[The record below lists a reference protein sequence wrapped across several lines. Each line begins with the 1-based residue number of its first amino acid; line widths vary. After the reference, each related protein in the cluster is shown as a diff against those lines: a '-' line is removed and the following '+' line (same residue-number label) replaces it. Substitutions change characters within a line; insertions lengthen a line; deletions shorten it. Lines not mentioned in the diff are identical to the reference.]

1 MAKYLESDCKR
12 CRRYGVKLYLKGER
26 CYTAKCG
33 FEKRKTPP
41 GMHAKAGKL
50 SDYGLQLREKQKL
63 RYIYGVLERQF
74 RRYFKNAAKK
84 KGMTGFNLLLT
95 LELRL
100 DNIIYRAG
108 FMPSRKSA
116 RQIVLHS
123 KVLVNGK
130 KVNVPNYI
138 CSVGDI
144 ISINEKFKENKV
156 LKEAVELAKQRGHKN
171 WLDVNYENLSIK
183 ILREPTRE
191 EIDVPVNEQLIV
203 ELYSK

>member
-12 CRRYGVKLYLKGER
+12 CRRYGVKLNLKGER
-26 CYTAKCG
+26 CYTGKCA

-41 GMHAKAGKL
+41 GMHTKAGKL

-74 RRYFKNAAKK
+74 RRYFENAAKK

-95 LELRL
+95 LEFRL
-100 DNIIYRAG
+100 DNIIYLAG

-116 RQIVLHS
+116 RQIVLHN

-130 KVNVPNYI
+130 KVNVSNYI
-138 CSVGDI
+138 CKVNDV